1 MTDRTPSPA
10 EVINAYSKA
19 MTEIDR
25 ERLDRGESMIPMVQ
39 IENRAIE
46 ILYGEK
52 TDEWAA

>member
-39 IENRAIE
+39 IENRAIA